1 MPFLTTSFY
10 FSCLFLT
17 TFFQIN
23 ATVTSQVNENTG
35 MIDGTLDKR
44 VHTSRDEIVVF
55 DDPSGGSDGARSE
68 RLCFRP
74 VLWVEALVKFV
85 RRYICKKLFCSTEAT

>member
-1 MPFLTTSFY
+1 
-10 FSCLFLT
+10 
-17 TFFQIN
+17 
-23 ATVTSQVNENTG
+23 
-35 MIDGTLDKR
+35 MIDGTLNMCKR

-68 RLCFRP
+68 RLRFRP

-85 RRYICKKLFCSTEAT
+85 RR